1 MQNNETKNTIRF
13 FFENSVSKRTIYL
26 FSRWFRLNDETT
38 EEKDEVMSDIWI
50 NSPSTITE
58 QTIED
63 LARIKN
69 SPSFNENLGETKQLF
84 FKRILIYAASIAFII
99 AVSVSFSYYI
109 LLPKPLEYTQ
119 LSVSYGESKK
129 LTLSDGTI
137 VAVNAGSTLIYPK
150 NFTANTRTV
159 FLSGEANFQVAKNKH
174 KPFIVKTKHID
185 VKALGT
191 KFTIQCYPNDKT
203 TKATLV
209 EGSVQVNTEQNYD
222 KSYLLKPNN
231 QLVYSTL
238 DNTVSIIDVDAQ
250 KLATWEDGYLIFQGA
265 SFDDIAQTIERKYN
279 VVINYD
285 AGKLNQQSYYVKF
298 NPDESLKDVMEIL
311 TILINKSSYKINN
324 STVYFYT
331 K

>member
-1 MQNNETKNTIRF
+1 MF
-13 FFENSVSKRTIYL
+13 FFENNVSKKTFYV
-26 FSRWFRLNDETT
+26 FSRWFRLDDDVINKNEAMVDLWET
-38 EEKDEVMSDIWI
+38 
-50 NSPSTITE
+50 SPSNVTE
-58 QTIED
+58 DTLED
-63 LARIKN
+63 LSLIKKRLSSTN
-69 SPSFNENLGETKQLF
+69 TNINTPQHSSIN
-84 FKRILIYAASIAFII
+84 RILSYVASIILVI
-99 AVSVSFSYYI
+99 AISVSLTYY
-109 LLPKPLEYTQ
+109 LFLPKQLEYTQ

-129 LTLSDGTI
+129 ITLSDGTI

-150 NFTANTRTV
+150 EFTSKTRTV
-159 FLSGEANFQVAKNKH
+159 FLSGEANFSIAKNKR

-191 KFTIQCYPNDKT
+191 KFTIQCYPNDKS
-203 TKATLV
+203 TKATLI
-209 EGSVQVNTEQNYD
+209 EGSVQVNTDFD
-222 KSYLLKPNN
+222 KLHSHILKPND
-231 QLVYSTL
+231 QLTFSHL
-238 DNTVSIIDVDAQ
+238 DNKVTVLDVDAR

-279 VVINYD
+279 VVLNYD
-285 AGKLNQQSYYVKF
+285 EGKLNQQSYYVKF